1 MRAFLCATLCPP
13 GTGLKNDT
21 ELYPIYSIFFIF
33 HSALNIFQQLL
44 RLQFV
49 NFLYLYS
56 MNVINRKTVI
66 YYGEKYP
73 RAKNQ
78 LLAWYNEILKQQFDN
93 FNDLKTVYGNASIVN
108 DQRVVFNIKGNE
120 YRLVVSINFRR
131 KACYTIWFDT
141 HKEYDKINVSTIQY
155 RLNL

>member
-1 MRAFLCATLCPP
+1 
-13 GTGLKNDT
+13 
-21 ELYPIYSIFFIF
+21 
-33 HSALNIFQQLL
+33 
-44 RLQFV
+44 
-49 NFLYLYS
+49 

-78 LLAWYNEILKQQFDN
+78 LLAWYNEILKQQFDT

-120 YRLVVSINFRR
+120 YRLVVAINLRR
-131 KACYTIWFDT
+131 KACYTIWFGT
-141 HKEYDKINVSTIQY
+141 HKEYDKIAVSTIQY
-155 RLNL
+155 RLN